1 MNLQNPSS
9 NFASAAVLVSAAIW
23 GLYWIPLRYLEGL
36 GVAEAWTVALI
47 NIPAA
52 AAIGVFF
59 FVHFKAQ
66 KPHLRRGFM
75 IGIFMGLTVAMF
87 TIGLVHSSVVR
98 VTLLFYLAPVWS
110 TLIGAYWL
118 KEPITRGR
126 WLAIAIGLLGLGFL
140 VSQGGGDLPLNIGDF
155 YGFASGVTWAI
166 GGAMIKRY
174 GEVPMPT
181 LLFFQFILA
190 SGFALLLGEAAGLAP
205 TPSFALLVEV
215 APLSVAISIGLIFP
229 SILII
234 FWAQKFLYPGR
245 VSLLMMTEVIVATVT
260 ASLFLPNEVMGPI
273 EWIGACL
280 IVGACLVEVI
290 ERPARS

>member
-52 AAIGVFF
+52 AAIGVLF
-59 FVHFKAQ
+59 FVHFKVQ

-98 VTLLFYLAPVWS
+98 VTLLFYLTPVWS

-118 KEPITRGR
+118 KEPITCGR

-174 GEVPMPT
+174 GDVPMPT

-190 SGFALLLGEAAGLAP
+190 SGFALLLGATAGLAP

-215 APLSVAISIGLIFP
+215 ASVSVAISIGLIFP

-245 VSLLMMTEVIVATVT
+245 VSLLMMTEVMVATVT
-260 ASLFLPNEVMGPI
+260 ASLFLPDEVMGPI

-280 IVGACLVEVI
+280 IVGACLLEVI
-290 ERPARS
+290 EKPARS

>member
-52 AAIGVFF
+52 AAVGVIFL
-59 FVHFKAQ
+59 VQFKAQ
-66 KPHLRRGFM
+66 KPHLRRGFL

-98 VTLLFYLAPVWS
+98 VTLLFYLTPVWS
-110 TLIGAYWL
+110 TLIGTYWL

-140 VSQGGGDLPLNIGDF
+140 VSQGGGDLPLNIGDL
-155 YGFASGVTWAI
+155 YGFVSGITWAI

-174 GEVPMPT
+174 GEIPMPT
-181 LLFFQFILA
+181 LLVFQFLLA
-190 SGFALLLGEAAGLAP
+190 SGFALLLGAAAGLAP
-205 TPSFALLVEV
+205 TPSLALLYQV
-215 APLSVAISIGLIFP
+215 APASMAISIGLIFP
-229 SILII
+229 SVLII

-245 VSLLMMTEVIVATVT
+245 VGLLIMTEVMVAILT
-260 ASLFLPNEVMGPI
+260 ASLFLPNEALGFI

-280 IVGACLVEVI
+280 IVGACLVEII
-290 ERPARS
+290 EQPAKA